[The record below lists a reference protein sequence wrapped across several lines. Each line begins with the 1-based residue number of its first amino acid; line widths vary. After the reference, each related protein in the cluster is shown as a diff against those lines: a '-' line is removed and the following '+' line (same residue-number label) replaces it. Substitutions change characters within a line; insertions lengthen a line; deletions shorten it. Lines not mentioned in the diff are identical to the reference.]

1 VSVFTSSVIVCYGT
15 LTLITQQL
23 SSLPA
28 QKIMWV
34 LRTTSNN

>member
-1 VSVFTSSVIVCYGT
+1 VSVFTSSVIVSYGT

-28 QKIMWV
+28 Q
-34 LRTTSNN
+34 R